1 MSAHTIPK
9 RNGSASVAGCTCY
22 NLRKA
27 TRAVTQLYDEMLR
40 PSGLRVTQF
49 SLLSAVGLFGTVSV
63 SALAEEA
70 VMDRTT
76 LTRNLQLLESQ
87 GLIRIEPGADARVR
101 EVSLTPAAREK
112 LAVAHTYWKKA
123 QSRMADRLG
132 ADRLQR
138 LLGDLSGAVE
148 AAQAD

>member
-1 MSAHTIPK
+1 MAD
-9 RNGSASVAGCTCY
+9 CTCY

-27 TRAVTQLYDEMLR
+27 TRAVTQLYDDILR

-63 SALAEEA
+63 SALAEET

-76 LTRNLQLLESQ
+76 LTRNLQLLEGQ
-87 GLIRIEPGADARVR
+87 GLIHIEPGADARVR
-101 EVSLTPAAREK
+101 EVSLTPAAHEK
-112 LAVAHTYWKKA
+112 LAIARGYWTKA
-123 QSRMADRLG
+123 QSHMADSLG
-132 ADRLQR
+132 GDRLQR

-148 AAQAD
+148 AAKAE